1 MLGSVVPG
9 MCVCMPYTKLTST
22 MLLGEGFRTCHSG
35 SAVSLIQLQYR
46 FVSCCTSPLEDHLG
60 PCSKFRRGI
69 HNTAVCLVCTP
80 SALAVTLVHLPH
92 RCVSTVGRLG
102 QGSKFFCGVHCALC
116 VHRRSFDVH
125 TECCFQ
131 PLRLGFVRTRQPPP
145 PADCVPSVPGV
156 SCSVAACALQCNI
169 NLC

>member
-1 MLGSVVPG
+1 

-46 FVSCCTSPLEDHLG
+46 FVSCCTSPLEGHLG

-80 SALAVTLVHLPH
+80 SGLSVTLVHLPH

-102 QGSKFFCGVHCALC
+102 QGSKFFAGCTAHCACTGGLLMC
-116 VHRRSFDVH
+116 TLSVVL
-125 TECCFQ
+125 Q

-145 PADCVPSVPGV
+145 PADCVPSVPRV